1 METRNKL
8 PIDWYKISSM
18 RVYWTRQLF
27 CWFLLSSTKLSW
39 GNALDS
45 WYFFSIMTGRSLVT
59 KTCLQATW
67 TMKEDQIFVCVLSN
81 LPCESTRNKSICHVV
96 SLPEKIKT
104 GLFKFMFQAFC
115 VFSCLPGV
123 GSRPWNPQQRR
134 RRWWKKVGVGLGGKS
149 WRLEACLRYSA
160 FVS

>member
-8 PIDWYKISSM
+8 PIDWYKISST

-39 GNALDS
+39 GNALDSYS

-67 TMKEDQIFVCVLSN
+67 TMKEDQIFVWVLSN
-81 LPCESTRNKSICHVV
+81 LPCESTRHKSICHVV
-96 SLPEKIKT
+96 SLPETTKNRFVQIYVPSI
-104 GLFKFMFQAFC
+104 LRFLVSA
-115 VFSCLPGV
+115 
-123 GSRPWNPQQRR
+123 
-134 RRWWKKVGVGLGGKS
+134 RRWQQAMKPTAKTSTIVKEGGSGVGLEKLDAWG
-149 WRLEACLRYSA
+149 LP
-160 FVS
+160 